1 MNAPVSDMQAAA
13 VARNA
18 PGRFVTFEG
27 GEGAGKSTQ
36 MRRLA
41 SRLEEAGVR
50 VVATREPGGSPR
62 AEVLR
67 RALLSGKAAG
77 LGAFGEA
84 VLFGAARIDHIDT
97 LIRPALA
104 GGAWVICD
112 RFADSTR
119 AYQGAAGKAKPE
131 LIAAL
136 ERVVVG
142 PMKPDLTI
150 LLDLDPEAGLAR
162 ARARAGEGAADRFEG
177 EQLAFHTALREA
189 FLDIAKSE
197 PGRVRVVDAARA
209 EHEIADEIWA
219 LTRDAFPAELK
230 RGET

>member
-1 MNAPVSDMQAAA
+1 MNAPLIDKPEAGAAI
-13 VARNA
+13 VA
-18 PGRFVTFEG
+18 PGRFITFEG

-36 MRRLA
+36 VRHLRA
-41 SRLEEAGVR
+41 HLEQAGIR
-50 VVATREPGGSPR
+50 VIATREPGGSPR
-62 AEVLR
+62 AEALR
-67 RALLSGKAAG
+67 TALLSGRAAG

-104 GGAWVICD
+104 GGAWVVCD

-119 AYQGAAGKAKPE
+119 AYQGAAGKASPE

-162 ARARAGEGAADRFEG
+162 AKARAGDAAADRFEG
-177 EQLAFHTALREA
+177 EKLAFHAALREA
-189 FLDIAKSE
+189 FLEIARRE
-197 PGRVRVVDAARA
+197 PGRVKVVDAALP
-209 EHEIADEIWA
+209 EHEIADRVWA

-230 RGET
+230 GRVS

>member
-1 MNAPVSDMQAAA
+1 MNAPVADPPKAAA
-13 VARNA
+13 KLTA
-18 PGRFVTFEG
+18 PGRFITFEG

-36 MRRLA
+36 VRRLA
-41 SRLEEAGVR
+41 AHLERAGLR
-50 VVATREPGGSPR
+50 AVVTREPGGSPR
-62 AEVLR
+62 AEALR
-67 RALLSGKAAG
+67 SALLAGKAAD

-104 GGAWVICD
+104 EGAWVICD

-119 AYQGAAGKAKPE
+119 AYQGAAGKARPE

-136 ERVVVG
+136 ERIVVG

-162 ARARAGEGAADRFEG
+162 ARARAGGDAADRFEG
-177 EQLAFHTALREA
+177 EQLDFHKALRAA
-189 FLDIAKSE
+189 FLDIAAHE
-197 PGRVRVVDAARA
+197 PARVRVVEAAA
-209 EHEIADEIWA
+209 SEQEIADRIWQIV
-219 LTRDAFPAELK
+219 RDAFPAALK
-230 RGET
+230 GSGA